1 VGFFPRETPFAS
13 DAGLEALR
21 GPRDYDRVKRDLAAA
36 GYRGERVVMLAATDL
51 PNVHALGQVGHD
63 MLRKCGM
70 NVDYVSTDWGTV
82 VARRSSREPPERGG
96 WNIFF
101 TFWTGLDNIDPGV
114 NQTIRGN
121 GANGWWGWASSERL
135 EALRARWFDAPDLAA
150 QQAITREMQRVAF
163 EEVPSLPC
171 GQYMPLT
178 AYRRT
183 LTDVPKGLPLF
194 WGLRK
199 GGA

>member
-1 VGFFPRETPFAS
+1 
-13 DAGLEALR
+13 
-21 GPRDYDRVKRDLAAA
+21 
-36 GYRGERVVMLAATDL
+36 M
-51 PNVHALGQVGHD
+51 
-63 MLRKCGM
+63 
-70 NVDYVSTDWGTV
+70 
-82 VARRSSREPPERGG
+82 
-96 WNIFF
+96 
-101 TFWTGLDNIDPGV
+101 

-121 GANGWWGWASSERL
+121 GTSGWWGWASSERL

-163 EEVPSLPC
+163 EEVPTLPC

-199 GGA
+199 GAA